1 MIKIAVLQYSTD
13 CLGLVSSDR
22 QLPPCR
28 LTLLLLLPLL
38 LLLLLLLLLRLPQIF
53 VLWLILCT
61 HPYGRSVLLRCS
73 TSSSIQDAVT
83 ASWHGQAVAHE
94 MIRSDADTLP
104 L

>member
-38 LLLLLLLLLRLPQIF
+38 LLLLLLLPQIF

-61 HPYGRSVLLRCS
+61 HPYGRFVLLRCS